1 MSQTVHPI
9 NTIVSD
15 PAIRGGRPIIAGT
28 SLKVADVVVVHVL
41 HQKTPD
47 EVASWFRIPL
57 ADVYAAL
64 AYYYAN
70 RTAIDDDIREQDRLA
85 RAFKAQRIGSRHDP
99 LLP

>member
-1 MSQTVHPI
+1 MSQTIHPI

-28 SLKVADVVVVHVL
+28 TLKVADVVVVHVL

-70 RTAIDDDIREQDRLA
+70 RAAIDEDIREQDRLA
-85 RAFKAQRIGSRHDP
+85 REFKAQRIGSRHDP
-99 LLP
+99 LL